1 MVSDNVKDTC
11 VRDWGRIVGKL
22 DGSCLPTSPP
32 LSSAHCLSPLPVA
45 VGGSIQG
52 RARPPPAPALTLAS
66 LSSRCVCVCVANY
79 ELRCT
84 KPCIGKNASHSSSGL
99 ITKTCRMPLMRWLQL
114 RFDCNSTALRPFD
127 NQRYDLSAALRPR
140 LINRSA

>member
-1 MVSDNVKDTC
+1 VFTD
-11 VRDWGRIVGKL
+11 I
-22 DGSCLPTSPP
+22 
-32 LSSAHCLSPLPVA
+32 SSAVIGTLLIA
-45 VGGSIQG
+45 AAGGWIDT
-52 RARPPPAPALTLAS
+52 RASSTTTSASSYISLTVITLCV
-66 LSSRCVCVCVANY
+66 CVCVCVANY

-84 KPCIGKNASHSSSGL
+84 KPCIGKTASHSSSGL